1 MHTHIEQHG
10 IDRASDSVL
19 TKPELAT
26 RLRRSPR
33 TVDSWMKQ
41 KKLPYF
47 KVGKSVLFRWEHVL
61 QKLDSFR
68 VN

>member
-1 MHTHIEQHG
+1 
-10 IDRASDSVL
+10 
-19 TKPELAT
+19 
-26 RLRRSPR
+26 
-33 TVDSWMKQ
+33 MKQ

-47 KVGKSVLFRWEHVL
+47 KVGKSVLFRWQDVL